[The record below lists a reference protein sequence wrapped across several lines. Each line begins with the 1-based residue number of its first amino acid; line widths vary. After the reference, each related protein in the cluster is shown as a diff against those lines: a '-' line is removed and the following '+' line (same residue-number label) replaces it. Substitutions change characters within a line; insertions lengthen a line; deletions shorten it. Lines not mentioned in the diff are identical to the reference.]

1 MKWSS
6 PFARQPNESA
16 LSPHIFLQAGRWLCL
31 ALVTA
36 TEALVNLLRYRS
48 YCVKRKQQRI
58 SALRDWIEA
67 IFFVLFVMLVLN
79 QYLGQL
85 FVIPSGSM
93 IPTLQER
100 DRVFVNKMAFGIEPY
115 PFGPKLFSKKKI
127 ERGTVIPFISPEYRR
142 PGTLFLIA
150 QRIIFYLTFTKVDL
164 DVVSHRR
171 YPKTPVRLA
180 SQPMLFAPSSD
191 PYYRY
196 NTTTY
201 QPPLLVKR
209 VVAVGGDRVRFVGGE
224 PELRLAGADRFT
236 SEVELKRQLGLDYE
250 SQRDIGV
257 FERPS
262 FYAMDKGFEQRVRSS
277 YLANPHN
284 IDIRSRFIAQR
295 MGDAIPPHYFEPFGD
310 NRDHSHD
317 GRWFGILNRDDLQ
330 GRVSHIVAPFR
341 RFRSLDP
348 RSPVRNN

>member
-1 MKWSS
+1 MKSIHEPAKTLLWE
-6 PFARQPNESA
+6 R
-16 LSPHIFLQAGRWLCL
+16 LPHIALRAGRSFCVL
-31 ALVTA
+31 LVVA
-36 TEALVNLLRYRS
+36 TESLINLFRYRS
-48 YCVKRKQQRI
+48 YCAKRKQQRI

-93 IPTLQER
+93 IPTLQEK
-100 DRVFVNKMAFGIEPY
+100 DRVFVNKLAFGLEPY
-115 PFGPKLFSKKKI
+115 PFGPKLFSENKI

-150 QRIIFYLTFTKVDL
+150 QRIIFYLTFTRVDL
-164 DVVSHRR
+164 DVLSHRR
-171 YPKTPVRLA
+171 APKPPVRLA
-180 SQPMLFAPSSD
+180 SQPMLFAPSTD
-191 PYYRY
+191 PYYQY
-196 NTTTY
+196 NTPSY

-236 SEVELKRQLGLDYE
+236 SEAELKRQLGLNYE
-250 SQRDIGV
+250 SQRDMGV
-257 FERPS
+257 FEQAG
-262 FYAMDKGFEQRVRSS
+262 FYAMDRGFERRVRNS
-277 YLANPHN
+277 YLTNPHN

-295 MGDAIPPHYFEPFGD
+295 LGDAIPPHYFEPFGD
-310 NRDHSHD
+310 NRDRSHD

-330 GRVSHIVAPFR
+330 GRVSYIVAPFR

-348 RSPVRNN
+348 QRSRN